1 MADFANVGSMGITAQ
16 TPFSPGL
23 TPGMGQLNQSG
34 KAFNNFSNQPGNQL
48 RYQQPQQ
55 NNQRGGGGG
64 QNQGANTQGQ
74 NKPSGGGGWQT
85 PTGGGFGDP
94 KHPNLSHPHKQK
106 LFNTMKE
113 QHPPPPPPHPFF
125 KIKN

>member
-16 TPFSPGL
+16 TPFRRGP

-34 KAFNNFSNQPGNQL
+34 QAFNNFSNQPGNQL

-64 QNQGANTQGQ
+64 QIQGANTQGQ
-74 NKPSGGGGWQT
+74 NKPSGGRGWQT
-85 PTGGGFGDP
+85 PTGGGFGHANNP
-94 KHPNLSHPHKQK
+94 KPSNPY
-106 LFNTMKE
+106 
-113 QHPPPPPPHPFF
+113 
-125 KIKN
+125 

>member
-16 TPFSPGL
+16 TPFRPGP

-34 KAFNNFSNQPGNQL
+34 QAFNNFSNQPGNQL

-64 QNQGANTQGQ
+64 ENQGAKTQEQ
-74 NKPSGGGGWQT
+74 KKPSGRGGRQT
-85 PTGGGFGDP
+85 PKGGGFCDP
-94 KHPNLSHPHKQK
+94 KHPDLS
-106 LFNTMKE
+106 NTYK
-113 QHPPPPPPHPFF
+113 
-125 KIKN
+125 K